1 MNYFTFLLIDR
12 TLSALIKAIHLHTNL
27 ISEERVNKV
36 LPILTFKFIYDDFKK
51 GGPRY
56 FRNLQR
62 LQRQF
67 FEAELRAILSTKRPQ
82 ELFRGAEY

>member
-36 LPILTFKFIYDDFKK
+36 LPILTFKCIYDFKK
-51 GGPRY
+51 VLDTSLD

-62 LQRQF
+62 LQKDNLQS
-67 FEAELRAILSTKRPQ
+67 L
-82 ELFRGAEY
+82 

>member
-36 LPILTFKFIYDDFKK
+36 LPILTFKFMYDFKK
-51 GGPRY
+51 GP
-56 FRNLQR
+56 
-62 LQRQF
+62 
-67 FEAELRAILSTKRPQ
+67 
-82 ELFRGAEY
+82 

>member
-36 LPILTFKFIYDDFKK
+36 LPILTFKCIFRSSKGPRFFTFEIYSVFKK
-51 GGPRY
+51 TI
-56 FRNLQR
+56 F
-62 LQRQF
+62 
-67 FEAELRAILSTKRPQ
+67 
-82 ELFRGAEY
+82 